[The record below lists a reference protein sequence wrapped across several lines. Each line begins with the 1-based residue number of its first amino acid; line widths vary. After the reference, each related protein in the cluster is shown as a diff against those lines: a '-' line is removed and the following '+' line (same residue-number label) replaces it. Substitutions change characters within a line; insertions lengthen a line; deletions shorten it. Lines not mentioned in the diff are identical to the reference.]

1 MSMRRRDKD
10 ARKPL
15 RIAAFGFRS
24 LPPRAGAAGA
34 DKFAFELLPRLA
46 AMGCEVTAYTR
57 IYPSDPSEPREG
69 EFRGLRTVAFRTV
82 GAKGFDTLLHSVK
95 ATWHILRHNTGD
107 VVHIQN
113 GGNSPFAGILR
124 LVGKK
129 TFISQ
134 DGPDWLREKWPWY
147 AKLYLRAMQYVTAFA
162 PNTII
167 FDNIFAQDHFQR
179 KFGKAYH
186 FIPFGADVTYDPAA
200 EVVLDRL
207 GLERGKYFLF
217 VGRFIPDKGLHYLV
231 PAFERLDAPDMK
243 LVLVGGSPNRA
254 GYEARI
260 HATRDPRIVFPGYIY
275 GPEMHALMKN
285 ARAYVQ
291 PSDVE
296 GLSPVILESAYLGVP
311 VICSDIPQN
320 RYVIR
325 ENALFFHAGDPG
337 DLNARL
343 AEALADPARLTT
355 LAEAGRRHVAATY
368 SWDQVARDHI
378 AVFRGAPTSAPVRL
392 AASKQAAPEPVGW
405 S

>member
-1 MSMRRRDKD
+1 MHGRERD
-10 ARKPL
+10 AQKPL

-46 AMGCEVTAYTR
+46 EMGCEVTAYTR
-57 IYPSDPSEPREG
+57 IYPSDPSEPGEG
-69 EFRGLRTVAFRTV
+69 RFRGVRTVAFRTV
-82 GAKGFDTLLHSVK
+82 GAKGFDTLLHSAK
-95 ATWHILRHNTGD
+95 ATWHILRHDAGD

-124 LVGKK
+124 LFGKK

-162 PNTII
+162 PSGIV
-167 FDNIFAQDHFQR
+167 FDNVFARDLFQR

-186 FIPFGADVTYDPAA
+186 FIPFGADVSYDPAA
-200 EVVLDRL
+200 ETVLDRL
-207 GLERGKYFLF
+207 GLERGKYFMF

-231 PAFERLDAPDMK
+231 PAFEQLSAPDMK
-243 LVLVGGSPNRA
+243 LVLVGGSPNPA
-254 GYEARI
+254 GYEAEIR
-260 HATRDPRIVFPGYIY
+260 ATTDPRIVFPGYIY

-325 ENALFFHAGDPG
+325 EHALFFRAGDPR

-343 AEALADPARLTT
+343 REALADPARLAAM
-355 LAEAGRRHVAATY
+355 AEAGRSHVAATY
-368 SWDQVARDHI
+368 SWEQVARDHI
-378 AVFRGAPTSAPVRL
+378 AVFRGKPPPALARQT
-392 AASKQAAPEPVGW
+392 AASSAAPEPVGR